1 MKKKYIAVT
10 LAATMAFGILAAC
23 SDKNNQNYTPTEAE
37 EKVPLVLGIEGAD
50 GVYNPFFATAA
61 YDSEIAGQTQIGM
74 LTTSIDGEIAYG
86 DEEACVVK
94 DYTKQFLNSNR
105 QPTTGES
112 NAKYTQYDFLIKK
125 GIKFSDGEDLTIEDV
140 IFNLYVYLDPAYTGS
155 STIYSTDI
163 VGLEEYR
170 TQGKGDEASL
180 NRQAAVMAN
189 DRLGRIATWCNDQY
203 IINNN
208 GGQNIT
214 GRPPLSG
221 MSEEEAA
228 ETVEDIKYFLEYY
241 DTELSNAYSSAESG
255 FEEMRKS
262 YMFEPG
268 QYWQYFL
275 YSYGLLES
283 EKDSYNKPLKQFV
296 QLDDPESGDYII
308 RNDVTEEDAENHIY
322 EVTVFDWDTEDSLS
336 QNGQII
342 QEVEAL
348 GDDPEAIRSWAIEKV
363 YTSTVG
369 TRNTEGGL
377 PDFDYDAFS
386 VTALGSTTTTTL
398 YNYILSECISE
409 VIAYSGKTISGI
421 ETYKTS
427 SFDGNDLGSE
437 YDVLRITIND
447 VDPKA
452 IWNFGF
458 TVAPKHYYAPEDE
471 ARAASE
477 TNGAEDHPYLE
488 DIGVV
493 YNSSTFMEQ
502 VLKNTSRNR
511 VPVGAGAYKAS
522 DFDGLDEGQK
532 YPAPGEFEVSKRVYY
547 ERNEYFDTVDEQPGG
562 GPIQNARIKY
572 LQYQVVTTNTILQS
586 LEAGTIDVGAPNC
599 TTNNRN
605 QILSIN
611 NSGGHLGEVRV
622 ETNGYGYVGINA
634 GMDAVSNIWI
644 RRAIMRAMDISII
657 NGTTVNGQY
666 QAGYFG
672 QGNSEAIYRPMSKVS
687 WAYPKECSVYNP
699 SSDISN
705 IDENNSANYVNA
717 AEREYASDIDYS
729 YDPSG
734 QQILR
739 MLEAHDFSIANGKV
753 VADPDGKELMPI
765 TFTVAGETSDHP
777 AYQMFNNAKEILEG
791 IGFDITVETD
801 INALSKLTYGGLTVW
816 AAAWSSTIDPDMYQV
831 YHKNSKASSTVN
843 WGYDVILNK
852 NPGAYD
858 VEDDIIDELS
868 DIIDTARTMTNKGHR
883 AQYYA
888 QALNLVMELAVE
900 MPAYQRYDLT
910 VFNNEKIDE
919 STILGQD
926 TATAYASPFAYIWKV
941 GYNSSFTANN

>member
-1 MKKKYIAVT
+1 
-10 LAATMAFGILAAC
+10 
-23 SDKNNQNYTPTEAE
+23 
-37 EKVPLVLGIEGAD
+37 
-50 GVYNPFFATAA
+50 
-61 YDSEIAGQTQIGM
+61 
-74 LTTSIDGEIAYG
+74 
-86 DEEACVVK
+86 
-94 DYTKQFLNSNR
+94 
-105 QPTTGES
+105 
-112 NAKYTQYDFLIKK
+112 
-125 GIKFSDGEDLTIEDV
+125 
-140 IFNLYVYLDPAYTGS
+140 
-155 STIYSTDI
+155 
-163 VGLEEYR
+163 
-170 TQGKGDEASL
+170 
-180 NRQAAVMAN
+180 MAN

-477 TNGAEDHPYLE
+477 TDGAEDHPYLE

>member
-477 TNGAEDHPYLE
+477 TDGAEDHPYLE

-687 WAYPKECSVYNP
+687 WAYPNECSVYNP

-705 IDENNSANYVNA
+705 IGIDFSANYVNA
-717 AEREYASDIDYS
+717 AEREYASDINYS
-729 YDPSG
+729 YDASG

-868 DIIDTARTMTNKGHR
+868 DIIDTARTMTNKGQR